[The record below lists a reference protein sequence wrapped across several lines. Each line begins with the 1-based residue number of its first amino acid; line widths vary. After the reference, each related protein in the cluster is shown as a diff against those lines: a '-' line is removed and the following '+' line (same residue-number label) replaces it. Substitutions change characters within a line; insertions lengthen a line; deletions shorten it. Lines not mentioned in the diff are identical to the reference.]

1 MQTTEQRFPIEKIVP
16 DLIAGLAGSRRVV
29 LSAPPGA
36 GKTVHLPLVLLQGGQ
51 ANEKKILMLEPRRW
65 AARRAAEFMA
75 QQLREPVGRTVGY
88 RIRGQSVIS
97 STTRIEIL
105 TEGILTRMLHADP
118 ELPGVG
124 LLIFDEFHERSI
136 HADLGLALSLDVQQH
151 LRPDLA
157 ILVMSATLDGC
168 AAARL
173 LHTAAVVQ
181 MNEQSFPVET
191 HYARTIDRQPLELR
205 TANAVLR
212 ALAAETGDLLVF
224 LPGMREM
231 RRVEEALYG
240 RTPEKVQVHL
250 LHGDLPL
257 ARQETALAPAEQR
270 KVILATSIAETS
282 LTIEGVR
289 VVIDSGWTRR
299 LRFDPRRGMSGL
311 VTLPV
316 SRAAA
321 DQRRGRAGR
330 QGPGVCYRL
339 WTESEQQQLAEY
351 PIAEMQISDLANLA
365 LDLALWGDPLGQTL
379 FFLDPPPSAHLAR
392 AQALLQR
399 LGAMTANLGLT
410 AHGKA
415 MARLAIH
422 PRLSHMILQAKEQ
435 GLGAEAC
442 ELAALLEEPEPPFD
456 AGRADPDLRVR
467 LDRLRQGPA
476 AVRERILA
484 QKNKL
489 LEMTGIST
497 SSADHQPR
505 AGKKRRNAGLSEQ
518 TLEQASG
525 LLLALAYPDRV
536 AARHPDR
543 PNSYHLANGMIA
555 ALPGTSALSHERYLA
570 VADVDAAGSE
580 GKIYLA
586 APLSVE
592 MLEAAFAHAIQIQD
606 EVTWDSTEDR
616 VRARRVRKLDHL
628 VLEEKVIDPSAEQ
641 ALTALLQGIRRAG
654 LTCLPW
660 GREAVRLQSR
670 VEWARRHLPA
680 AAGLTDYSESGLLD
694 SLEIWLAPFLF
705 GMHKLEHL
713 QRLRLAEI
721 LTKRLTSQQRR
732 DLDRLA
738 PAELLV
744 PSGSRIT
751 LEYPSEGYPVLAVK
765 LQELFGMTE
774 TPRIGHG
781 AVPITIH
788 LLSPA
793 GRPLAVTQDLA
804 SFWLNTYPE
813 IRKQMRSR
821 YPKHP
826 WPEDPF
832 TATPTRKTI
841 RRP

>member
-1 MQTTEQRFPIEKIVP
+1 MRTNVQHFPIEKIVP
-16 DLIAGLAGSRRVV
+16 DLIAGLASSRRVV

-36 GKTVHLPLVLLQGGQ
+36 GKTVHLPLVLLQAGQ
-51 ANEKKILMLEPRRW
+51 TNGKKILMLEPRRW

-75 QQLREPVGRTVGY
+75 QQLHEPVGRTVGY
-88 RIRGQSVIS
+88 RIRGQSVIR
-97 STTRIEIL
+97 STSRIEIL

-118 ELPGVG
+118 ELPDVG

-136 HADLGLALSLDVQQH
+136 HADLGLALALDVQQH

-168 AAARL
+168 AVARL
-173 LHTAAVVQ
+173 LNTATVVQ

-191 HYARTIDRQPLELR
+191 HYARTADRQPLELR
-205 TANAVLR
+205 IADAVLR

-231 RRVEEALYG
+231 RRAEEALYG
-240 RTPEKVQVHL
+240 RMPKTVQVHL

-257 ARQETALAPAEQR
+257 ARQEAALAPTEQR

-321 DQRRGRAGR
+321 NQRRGRAGR

-339 WTESEQQQLAEY
+339 WTESEQQQLPEY
-351 PIAEMQISDLANLA
+351 PIAEIQISDLANLA

-379 FFLDPPPSAHLAR
+379 SFLDPPPAAHLAR

-456 AGRADPDLRVR
+456 AGRTDPDLRVR
-467 LDRLRQGPA
+467 LDRLRQGPK
-476 AVRERILA
+476 AVRERILM

-489 LEMTGIST
+489 LEMTGVSAN
-497 SSADHQPR
+497 SADHRPT
-505 AGKKRRNAGLSEQ
+505 AGVKKRTINSSGQS
-518 TLEQASG
+518 LEEASG

-536 AARHPDR
+536 AARHPER

-555 ALPGTSALSHERYLA
+555 TLTGSSALARERFLA
-570 VADVDAAGSE
+570 VADVDAAGPE

-586 APLSVE
+586 APISADR
-592 MLEAAFAHAIQIQD
+592 LESAFADAIRIQD
-606 EVTWDSTEDR
+606 EVTWDNMEHR
-616 VRARRVRKLDHL
+616 VRARRVRRLDHL
-628 VLEEKVIDPSAEQ
+628 VLEEKAIEPGEEQ
-641 ALTALLQGIRRAG
+641 VRTALLQGIRRAG
-654 LTCLPW
+654 LSCLPW

-670 VEWARRHLPA
+670 VEWARRHLTA
-680 AAGLTDYSESGLLD
+680 AADFADYSESGLLD
-694 SLEIWLAPFLF
+694 SLESWLAPFLI

-721 LTKRLTSQQRR
+721 LADRLTYQQRR
-732 DLDRLA
+732 DLDRLV
-738 PAELLV
+738 PAELIV
-744 PSGSRIT
+744 PSGSRIAV
-751 LEYPSEGYPVLAVK
+751 EYQSEGSPVLAVK
-765 LQELFGMTE
+765 LQELFGMIE
-774 TPRIGHG
+774 TPRIGQG

-804 SFWLNTYPE
+804 GFWQNTYPE
-813 IRKQMRSR
+813 IRKQLRAR

-841 RRP
+841 RRT

>member
-1 MQTTEQRFPIEKIVP
+1 MQMIDQRFPIEKIVP

-36 GKTVHLPLVLLQGGQ
+36 GKTVHLPLALLEAGQ
-51 ANEKKILMLEPRRW
+51 SNGKKILMLEPRRW

-75 QQLREPVGRTVGY
+75 QQLHEPVGRTVGY
-88 RIRGQSVIS
+88 RIRGQSVVS
-97 STTRIEIL
+97 SATRIEIL

-136 HADLGLALSLDVQQH
+136 HADLGLALSLDAQQH

-168 AAARL
+168 AVARL
-173 LHTAAVVQ
+173 LHPAAVVQ

-191 HYARTIDRQPLELR
+191 RYARTADLRPLELR
-205 TANAVLR
+205 TADAVLR
-212 ALAAETGDLLVF
+212 ALAAHAGDLLVF

-240 RTPEKVQVHL
+240 RTPQPVQVHL

-257 ARQETALAPAEQR
+257 ARQQAALAPAEQR

-330 QGPGVCYRL
+330 EGPGVCYRL
-339 WTESEQQQLAEY
+339 WTENEQQQLPEHPAAE
-351 PIAEMQISDLANLA
+351 IQISDLANLA

-379 FFLDPPPSAHLAR
+379 LFLDPPPAAHLAR

-399 LGAMTANLGLT
+399 LGAISADLSLT
-410 AHGKA
+410 EHGKA
-415 MARLAIH
+415 MARLPIH
-422 PRLSHMILQAKEQ
+422 PRLSHMLLQAKEQ

-442 ELAALLEEPEPPFD
+442 ELAALLEEPEPAYH
-456 AGRADPDLRVR
+456 AGRADPDLRIR
-467 LDRLRQGPA
+467 LDRLRQSPA

-489 LEMTGIST
+489 LEMTGASA
-497 SSADHQPR
+497 SSANKQPT
-505 AGKKRRNAGLSEQ
+505 AGKKKRNADLSEQ

-543 PNSYHLANGMIA
+543 PNTYHLANGMIA
-555 ALPGTSALSHERYLA
+555 TLTGANALAGERFLA

-586 APLSVE
+586 APISVDR
-592 MLEAAFAHAIQIQD
+592 LESAFAHAIQVQD
-606 EVTWDSTEDR
+606 QVTWDHVENR

-628 VLEEKVIDPSAEQ
+628 VLEEKAIDPTEEQ
-641 ALTALLQGIRRAG
+641 VRTALLQGIRRAG

-660 GREAVRLQSR
+660 KRDAVRLQSR
-670 VEWARRHLPA
+670 VEWARSHLPA
-680 AAGLTDYSESGLLD
+680 AANLADFSESGLLD

-721 LTKRLTSQQRR
+721 LASRLTFQQRR

-738 PAELLV
+738 PAELPV
-744 PSGSRIT
+744 PSGSRIAV
-751 LEYPSEGYPVLAVK
+751 EYQSEEYPVLAVK

-774 TPRIGHG
+774 TPRIGQG

-804 SFWLNTYPE
+804 GFWQNTYPE
-813 IRKQMRSR
+813 IRKQLRSR

-832 TATPTRKTI
+832 TATPTRKTV
-841 RRP
+841 RRT